1 MLVFHRVCAT
11 LSEGITRFHHL
22 NLFVHAGETICM
34 VGAGQSGK
42 THVLKMMMGLEMP
55 SSGSVLFKHQNWS
68 LLNMTR
74 RARLR
79 RSIGVIAPLRAARDV
94 MQATARDVLAL
105 PLLIRNEPSKEL
117 ELRVAFVLSQ
127 LELQKCADQKTVSLS
142 ANEQFRLSIGRA
154 FIHQPDLVVAD
165 VPLSVFREEESRFFE
180 WVNRLRVART
190 TLVCSEVS
198 PMRYADRSFM
208 LAGEQWLDE

>member
-11 LSEGITRFHHL
+11 LSEGITRFHNL
-22 NLFVHAGETICM
+22 NFFVHAGETICI

-42 THVLKMMMGLEMP
+42 THALKMIMGLEMP

-68 LLNMTR
+68 LLNRER

-79 RSIGVIAPLRAARDV
+79 QSIGVITPVRAARDV
-94 MQATARDVLAL
+94 MQATPRDVLAL
-105 PLLIRNEPSKEL
+105 PLLIRNEPSKEM
-117 ELRVAFVLSQ
+117 ELRVSFVLSQ
-127 LELQKCADQKTVSLS
+127 LELQQCADQKTVSLS
-142 ANEQFRLSIGRA
+142 ASELFRLSIGRA

-165 VPLSVFREEESRFFE
+165 VPLGTFKEEESRLFE

-198 PMRYADRSFM
+198 PMRYADRCFM
-208 LAGEQWLDE
+208 LAGEQWLE